1 MPNQIQTSIPG
12 VTLRF
17 ASAADVGVI
26 LGFIR
31 ELAAYERLSHEVVA
45 TEESLAETLFGER
58 PGAEV
63 VIAHDQGEPAGFAL
77 FFHNYSTFLG
87 KSGIHLEDLFV
98 SEERRGRG
106 IGKALLVF
114 LAREAS
120 ARGWAR
126 LEWSVLD
133 WNTPA
138 IRFYE
143 TLGARAMDQW
153 TTFRLTGEALENLG
167 NGS

>member
-1 MPNQIQTSIPG
+1 MQ
-12 VTLRF
+12 
-17 ASAADVGVI
+17 
-26 LGFIR
+26 
-31 ELAAYERLSHEVVA
+31 RLSPGRGF
-45 TEESLAETLFGER
+45 EESTRDIDGVQVNSDLR
-58 PGAEV
+58 PVDGV
-63 VIAHDQGEPAGFAL
+63 QGVQHSLLEPRVPC
-77 FFHNYSTFLG
+77 N
-87 KSGIHLEDLFV
+87 V